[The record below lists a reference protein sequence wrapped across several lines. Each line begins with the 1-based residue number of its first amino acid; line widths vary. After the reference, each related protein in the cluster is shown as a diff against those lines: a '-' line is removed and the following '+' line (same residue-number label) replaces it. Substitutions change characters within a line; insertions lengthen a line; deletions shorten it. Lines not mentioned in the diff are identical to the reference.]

1 MDAKKV
7 EILLEAVESGSMMG
21 IAGQNG
27 YTPSGL
33 SHLLRR
39 LEAELGVQLVER
51 TNRGIAL
58 SENGKRLLPYLR
70 GYVESFETLEREA
83 ALLRNETETT
93 LRLGAY
99 ASIAKNWMPALLRA
113 FGKAYP
119 QIRVELEVL
128 SRQELYRAMKEDRL
142 HLIFA
147 CEDQTQ
153 PYHFLHLADD
163 PFYAVL
169 PSTEES
175 LQAITLPPLS
185 GEQED
190 AIPAAKK
197 GAVLQEGAWTEQ
209 RREEPRAVRLS
220 QQMEASSTAQ
230 AGKNAKNQNAA
241 WSALSEAAATAQAG
255 KNAKNQNA
263 AWSAL
268 SEAAATAQ
276 KFAIAD
282 FEKYPF
288 IMPSYGEDVE
298 VHEALAEHQVHPRLL
313 PASADDPVI
322 LGMVSGGMGVTML
335 SELVLRGSSEPV
347 RKVPLLPT
355 IVRPLG
361 IVYRDMHVLR
371 AAEQCF
377 LQFVKTGT
385 VRV

>member
-7 EILLEAVESGSMMG
+7 EILLEAVENGSMMG

-83 ALLRNETETT
+83 ALLRNETEAT

-99 ASIAKNWMPALLRA
+99 ASIAKNWMPSLLRA

-169 PSTEES
+169 PESEEA

-185 GEQED
+185 GEPED

-230 AGKNAKNQNAA
+230 AGKKA
-241 WSALSEAAATAQAG
+241 ED
-255 KNAKNQNA
+255 QNA

>member
-58 SENGKRLLPYLR
+58 SENGKRLLPHLR

-113 FGKAYP
+113 FGNAYP

-169 PSTEES
+169 PPTEES

-197 GAVLQEGAWTEQ
+197 SAVLQEDARTKQ
-209 RREEPRAVRLS
+209 HREEPRAVRLS
-220 QQMEASSTAQ
+220 QQTEASSASAAQ
-230 AGKNAKNQNAA
+230 AGKNEEAQNAA
-241 WSALSEAAATAQAG
+241 WSAFSEAAA
-255 KNAKNQNA
+255 A
-263 AWSAL
+263 AR
-268 SEAAATAQ
+268 
-276 KFAIAD
+276 KFEIAD

-298 VHEALAEHQVHPRLL
+298 VHEAFAQYQVCPKLL

-322 LGMVSGGMGVTML
+322 LGMVAGGMGVTML

-361 IVYRDMHVLR
+361 IVYRDMHALS
-371 AAEQCF
+371 AAERSF
-377 LQFVKTGT
+377 LQFVKTEN
-385 VRV
+385 VQL

>member
-7 EILLEAVESGSMMG
+7 EVLLEAVESGSMMG

-58 SENGKRLLPYLR
+58 SENGKRLLPHLR

-113 FGKAYP
+113 FGNAYP

-169 PSTEES
+169 PPTEES

-197 GAVLQEGAWTEQ
+197 SAVLQEDARTKQ
-209 RREEPRAVRLS
+209 HREEPRAVRLS
-220 QQMEASSTAQ
+220 QQTEASSASAAQ
-230 AGKNAKNQNAA
+230 AGKNEEDQNAA
-241 WSALSEAAATAQAG
+241 WSAFSEAAA
-255 KNAKNQNA
+255 A
-263 AWSAL
+263 AR
-268 SEAAATAQ
+268 
-276 KFAIAD
+276 KFEIAD

-298 VHEALAEHQVHPRLL
+298 VHEAFAQYQVCPKLL

-322 LGMVSGGMGVTML
+322 LGMVAGGMGVTML

-361 IVYRDMHVLR
+361 IVYRDMHVLS
-371 AAEQCF
+371 AAERSF
-377 LQFVKTGT
+377 LQFVKTEN
-385 VRV
+385 VQL

>member
-197 GAVLQEGAWTEQ
+197 SAVLQEGARTKQ
-209 RREEPRAVRLS
+209 HREEPRAVRLN
-220 QQMEASSTAQ
+220 QQTEASSAAQ
-230 AGKNAKNQNAA
+230 AGKNA
-241 WSALSEAAATAQAG
+241 EAG
-255 KNAKNQNA
+255 
-263 AWSAL
+263 
-268 SEAAATAQ
+268 
-276 KFAIAD
+276 
-282 FEKYPF
+282 
-288 IMPSYGEDVE
+288 V
-298 VHEALAEHQVHPRLL
+298 
-313 PASADDPVI
+313 
-322 LGMVSGGMGVTML
+322 VS
-335 SELVLRGSSEPV
+335 
-347 RKVPLLPT
+347 
-355 IVRPLG
+355 I
-361 IVYRDMHVLR
+361 
-371 AAEQCF
+371 
-377 LQFVKTGT
+377 
-385 VRV
+385 

>member
-153 PYHFLHLADD
+153 PYHF
-163 PFYAVL
+163 
-169 PSTEES
+169 
-175 LQAITLPPLS
+175 
-185 GEQED
+185 
-190 AIPAAKK
+190 
-197 GAVLQEGAWTEQ
+197 
-209 RREEPRAVRLS
+209 
-220 QQMEASSTAQ
+220 
-230 AGKNAKNQNAA
+230 
-241 WSALSEAAATAQAG
+241 
-255 KNAKNQNA
+255 
-263 AWSAL
+263 
-268 SEAAATAQ
+268 
-276 KFAIAD
+276 FA
-282 FEKYPF
+282 PC
-288 IMPSYGEDVE
+288 G
-298 VHEALAEHQVHPRLL
+298 
-313 PASADDPVI
+313 
-322 LGMVSGGMGVTML
+322 
-335 SELVLRGSSEPV
+335 
-347 RKVPLLPT
+347 
-355 IVRPLG
+355 
-361 IVYRDMHVLR
+361 
-371 AAEQCF
+371 
-377 LQFVKTGT
+377 
-385 VRV
+385 

>member
-7 EILLEAVESGSMMG
+7 EILLEAVENGSMMG

-99 ASIAKNWMPALLRA
+99 ASIAKNWMPSLLRA

-169 PSTEES
+169 PESEEA
-175 LQAITLPPLS
+175 LQAMKLPRPKAV
-185 GEQED
+185 D
-190 AIPAAKK
+190 AADMAD
-197 GAVLQEGAWTEQ
+197 QTQ
-209 RREEPRAVRLS
+209 
-220 QQMEASSTAQ
+220 T
-230 AGKNAKNQNAA
+230 
-241 WSALSEAAATAQAG
+241 AAA
-255 KNAKNQNA
+255 
-263 AWSAL
+263 
-268 SEAAATAQ
+268 
-276 KFAIAD
+276 FAIAD
-282 FEKYPF
+282 FEQYPF

-298 VHEALAEHQVHPRLL
+298 VHEALAEHQVHPQLL

-322 LGMVSGGMGVTML
+322 LGMVAGGMGVTML
-335 SELVLRGSSEPV
+335 SELVLRGSSELV

-361 IVYRDMHVLR
+361 IVYRDMHVLS

>member
-1 MDAKKV
+1 M

-119 QIRVELEVL
+119 QIRGELEAL

-197 GAVLQEGAWTEQ
+197 
-209 RREEPRAVRLS
+209 S
-220 QQMEASSTAQ
+220 EASSAAQ
-230 AGKNAKNQNAA
+230 AGKNVEDQNAA
-241 WSALSEAAATAQAG
+241 CSSCLESVAAAR
-255 KNAKNQNA
+255 
-263 AWSAL
+263 
-268 SEAAATAQ
+268 
-276 KFAIAD
+276 KFEIAD

-298 VHEALAEHQVHPRLL
+298 VHEAFAQYQVCPKLL

-322 LGMVSGGMGVTML
+322 LGMVAGGMGVTML

-361 IVYRDMHVLR
+361 IVYRDMHVLS
-371 AAEQCF
+371 AAERSF
-377 LQFVKTGT
+377 LQFVKTEN
-385 VRV
+385 VQL